1 MEPKSPVSAL
11 YQIGEGSRSIPE
23 LDHSNVR
30 RHMYFNE
37 REWNCVLAYE
47 LSLME
52 IPGYSRIFPNI
63 SHLCIACEPNT
74 MYAPAFSGI
83 VEERWHYVRQDCCFL
98 VPLCGAMTNGNSPK
112 SAFKIGFVFEMFD
125 LDSIIERQR
134 KGARMLQ
141 RF

>member
-11 YQIGEGSRSIPE
+11 YQIGEGYRSIPTLHTSVLIAE

-74 MYAPAFSGI
+74 MYAPAFCSI
-83 VEERWHYVRQDCCFL
+83 VEERWHYEFDKT
-98 VPLCGAMTNGNSPK
+98 A
-112 SAFKIGFVFEMFD
+112 AFWYHYVE
-125 LDSIIERQR
+125 Q
-134 KGARMLQ
+134 
-141 RF
+141 